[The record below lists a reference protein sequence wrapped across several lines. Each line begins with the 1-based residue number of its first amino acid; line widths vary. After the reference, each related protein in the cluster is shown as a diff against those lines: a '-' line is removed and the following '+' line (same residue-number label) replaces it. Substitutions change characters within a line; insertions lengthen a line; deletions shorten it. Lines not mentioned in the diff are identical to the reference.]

1 MKQWR
6 VVSDE
11 GSVRIF
17 ADPLLS
23 LTTDHHPPTIEVQ
36 NEVTKQKGHREGGLE
51 MKRQLYKMVPKR
63 GLEPPRFY
71 PLVPETSASTNS
83 ATSAQGAQINQTRG
97 VCQ

>member
-1 MKQWR
+1 MKQWL
-6 VVSDE
+6 VVSDPCLAK
-11 GSVRIF
+11 SF
-17 ADPLLS
+17 AGCSLS
-23 LTTDHHPPTIEVQ
+23 LTTDHHPLTTEVM
-36 NEVTKQKGHREGGLE
+36 NEVTKEKGHREGGLE